1 VTWLLLAWCAWL
13 TVGMIRL
20 QVRMMRLDKGGA
32 EWLEQLDQ
40 RVQELEREREA
51 KQP

>member
-1 VTWLLLAWCAWL
+1 MIWLLLAWCAWL

-20 QVRMMRLDKGGA
+20 QGRLERIDKA
-32 EWLEQLDQ
+32 ASDWLVELDR
-40 RVQELEREREA
+40 RVQDLEREREA